1 MMEKELPLFP
11 LNLVAYPGHELNL
24 HIFEPRYRQLVKD
37 CLDQRTTF
45 GIPSFVH
52 KKMEYGTEVRI
63 LEVSQTYD
71 DGKMDIKTEGI
82 SIIKVIEFKNPFR
95 KKLYAGGPV
104 EVLENRMEGNAMRQ
118 MEMHDLAIELFF
130 WLGTEDQIEITA
142 DTNVYALAHKVGL
155 SPEQEYD
162 LLQILDEE
170 ARQVFLIQHLKEMIP
185 ALQKAETAR
194 ERIRQ
199 NGHFK
204 HLDPLKF

>member
-63 LEVSQTYD
+63 LELSHTYD

-82 SIIKVIEFKNPFR
+82 SIIKVVDFQNPFR

-104 EVLENRMEGNAMRQ
+104 VVLENNMEGNAMRQ
-118 MEMHDLAIELFF
+118 MEMHDLALELFS
-130 WLGTEDQIEITA
+130 WLGTEEQIAITA
-142 DTNVYALAHKVGL
+142 ETNVYALAHKVGL

-162 LLQILDEE
+162 LLQILHEE
-170 ARQVFLIQHLKEMIP
+170 ERQVFLIQHLKEMIP

>member
-11 LNLVAYPGHELNL
+11 LNLVAYPGRELNL

-45 GIPSFVH
+45 GIPAFIH

-63 LEVSQTYD
+63 LELSHTYD
-71 DGKMDIKTEGI
+71 DGKMDIKTEGV
-82 SIIKVIEFKNPFR
+82 SIFKVIDFKNPFR

-104 EVLENRMEGNAMRQ
+104 MILENNMQGNAMRQ
-118 MEMHDLAIELFF
+118 MEMHDLARELFS
-130 WLGTEDQIEITA
+130 WLGSEDQIEITT

-155 SPEQEYD
+155 SPEQEYE

-170 ARQVFLIQHLKEMIP
+170 ERQVFLIKHLKEMIP
-185 ALQKAETAR
+185 ALQKAELAR

>member
-1 MMEKELPLFP
+1 
-11 LNLVAYPGHELNL
+11 
-24 HIFEPRYRQLVKD
+24 
-37 CLDQRTTF
+37 
-45 GIPSFVH
+45 
-52 KKMEYGTEVRI
+52 MEYGTEVRI